1 MERMLRT
8 LLGLAVGLI
17 IAAAGCPIV
26 CLADDVVQITDES
39 EPATP
44 AALYTQEDLEV
55 LAHVICGEA
64 QCYDDQEQLYVGSV
78 VLNRVADPRYPNTIR
93 GVVFQKGQ
101 YACTWDG
108 NYYRQPTARN
118 WANAT
123 YLLTYGSQL
132 PANVIYQSGRRQGK
146 GVYIKTL
153 KHYYCY

>member
-1 MERMLRT
+1 MERTLRT
-8 LLGLAVGLI
+8 LLGLVIGLA
-17 IAAAGCPIV
+17 IAAAGCPLV

-39 EPATP
+39 EPVTP

-78 VLNRVADPRYPNTIR
+78 VLNRVADPRYPNTIK

-108 NYYRQPTARN
+108 NYNRTPTARN
-118 WANAT
+118 WANAV

-146 GVYIKTL
+146 GVYVKTL
-153 KHYYCY
+153 RHYYCY